1 MDGVRW
7 SLFVAGEPKTTQ
19 TGSVVRAG
27 GRAFPVRRHT
37 EWSNRIALAAQHS
50 RPPVLLAGPLA
61 VSMAFFRLRPKARRR
76 DRYPLTRP
84 DLENCAKGLLDV
96 LQGIVYVNDAQV
108 VELRLAKAYAD
119 PAKAEIPGVA
129 ITVAPAP

>member
-1 MDGVRW
+1 M
-7 SLFVAGEPKTTQ
+7 AGEPKTTQ

-27 GRAFPVRRHT
+27 GRVFPVRRHM
-37 EWSNRIALAAQHS
+37 EWSNRIALAAQGQ
-50 RPPVLLAGPLA
+50 RPVALLEGPLT
-61 VSMAFFRLRPKARRR
+61 VSLFFFRARPKTRRR

-96 LQGIVYVNDAQV
+96 LQGIVFVNDAQV

-129 ITVAPAP
+129 ITVALAP